1 MECIDYAL
9 RYISRF
15 PKTEKELV
23 IKLYQKWYG
32 TVEVQKVI
40 DDFKKKGYVDDQKFS
55 ESYLRSD
62 VINKGKPL
70 LTLTKKL
77 QMKWVD
83 KEIIKKIVVD
93 FEEEIDEWIRT
104 RIKKEIEAYK
114 RKWVDWF
121 DIIQKLMRKWY
132 KLADI
137 KYVIEKYK
145 PNK

>member
-137 KYVIEKYK
+137 KYVIEKYN

>member
-132 KLADI
+132 KLDDI